1 MKIFRASPS
10 MRLIDTF
17 WPVFVPAVLLSISV
31 VFVLSL
37 FGFFGL
43 SLKQNWWVQGVL
55 QGVLMWSIIV
65 FVQVFLERRRRH

>member
-10 MRLIDTF
+10 MRLVDTF
-17 WPVFVPAVLLSISV
+17 WPVFIPAVLLNMSV

-43 SLKQNWWVQGVL
+43 SLKLNWWVQGVL
-55 QGVLMWSIIV
+55 QGVFMWSIIV
-65 FVQVFLERRRRH
+65 FVQVFLARRKLH